1 MNNEAL
7 KEYLIPEVQIPFI
20 NPALGNAHIDDIKG
34 DARLI
39 GHDTANMKVLLEAQ
53 YGSAIANLGD
63 KSD

>member
-39 GHDTANMKVLLEAQ
+39 GHDKAQTLALL
-53 YGSAIANLGD
+53 
-63 KSD
+63 